1 MLATVTN
8 TPAPY
13 AILFQLSGVFI
24 VPVVQAILIPFEYL
38 ARNVVKMIRLSKTS

>member
-38 ARNVVKMIRLSKTS
+38 PTKVLENDIDAK